1 MLFYFLE
8 FWKKKQ
14 DMKLNK
20 VTSRSIRKQY
30 KQIKASSNTL
40 FFTLMLMLGETQL
53 RSVTASLPDP
63 TTTYDRTGDNERTC
77 EIWKLTEHQLFLENK
92 KMRLC

>member
-1 MLFYFLE
+1 MTKSFTTSGVPSKVELAGYAVLFSGVLE
-8 FWKKKQ
+8 KKQ

-40 FFTLMLMLGETQL
+40 FFTLML
-53 RSVTASLPDP
+53 
-63 TTTYDRTGDNERTC
+63 
-77 EIWKLTEHQLFLENK
+77 
-92 KMRLC
+92 